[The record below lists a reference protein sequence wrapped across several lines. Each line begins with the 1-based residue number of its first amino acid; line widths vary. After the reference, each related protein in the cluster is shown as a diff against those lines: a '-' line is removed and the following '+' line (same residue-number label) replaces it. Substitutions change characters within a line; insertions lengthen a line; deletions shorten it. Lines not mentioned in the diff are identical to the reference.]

1 MPLST
6 KVLILKTAK
15 WNDISFNLIGCLS
28 PCPFYYVCSQTNIV
42 STEREKTVLSN
53 LPTATTAV
61 SSLVRET
68 TTVNAH
74 AIIVLSIDVLVRIA
88 CCIH

>member
-28 PCPFYYVCSQTNIV
+28 PCPSYYVVKQISCQQ
-42 STEREKTVLSN
+42 REKTVLSN

-74 AIIVLSIDVLVRIA
+74 AIIVLIDVLVRIA

>member
-28 PCPFYYVCSQTNIV
+28 PCPSYYVVKQISCQQ
-42 STEREKTVLSN
+42 REESLIQFAYCDYSRT
-53 LPTATTAV
+53 
-61 SSLVRET
+61 SSLVRE

-74 AIIVLSIDVLVRIA
+74 AIIVLIDVLVRIA